1 MQLVNRSSFCS
12 AQSHPELDKNARKHL
27 CRMLDCKKL
36 TVEACM
42 HAAQNELLPL
52 RVVLQVLFFEQSRA
66 AVSGF
71 QVTELTDNIKALL
84 AKTGAGDA
92 GREVLKLRRIG
103 TAPPSPLENSWS
115 ISRSKRPT
123 ANLQTVK
130 MKLEEE
136 NGIDGSLIPGEA
148 LLRTP
153 SSRLK
158 TLCSLPKKPKEI
170 ITKLLAMN
178 RSANQRN

>member
-1 MQLVNRSSFCS
+1 
-12 AQSHPELDKNARKHL
+12 
-27 CRMLDCKKL
+27 MLDCKKL

-66 AVSGF
+66 AMSGF
-71 QVTELTDNIKALL
+71 QVTELANNIKALL
-84 AKTGAGDA
+84 ANTGTGEPV
-92 GREVLKLRRIG
+92 GKEVLKLHHIA
-103 TAPPSPLENSWS
+103 TASPSEDGWS

-123 ANLQTVK
+123 AKLQTVK

-136 NGIDGSLIPGEA
+136 NGIDGGLIPSEA
-148 LLRTP
+148 LSRTP

-158 TLCSLPKKPKEI
+158 ALCSLPKNPKKI

-178 RSANQRN
+178 RSANERN